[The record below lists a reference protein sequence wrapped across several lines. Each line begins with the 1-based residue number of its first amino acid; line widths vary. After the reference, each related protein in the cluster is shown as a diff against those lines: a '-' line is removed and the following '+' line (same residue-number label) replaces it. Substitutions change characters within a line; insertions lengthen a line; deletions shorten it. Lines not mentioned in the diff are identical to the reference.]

1 MLITIPDVL
10 DKNELAVVH
19 DFISQANFVDG
30 KLSAGSEAIG
40 VKNNLEMQ
48 TSDQQMAQL
57 NNLVMGKLV
66 KHPVYLNAAMPAKI
80 ASPFYAKYSK
90 GMQYGNHIDDP
101 IMGPAGQRY
110 RTDLSIT
117 VFLNSPEDYEG
128 GELVVQTAF
137 GEQRV
142 KLEAGNAVMYPS
154 GSTHRVAEV
163 TRGERIVAV
172 TWLQSMVRDPAQREL
187 LYRLSQARDILLN
200 KSKGAEETE
209 LVSNAYINLVRM
221 WSDV

>member
-1 MLITIPDVL
+1 MLITIPEVL
-10 DKNELAVVH
+10 SKQELAVVH
-19 DFISQANFVDG
+19 DFMAGAEFVDG
-30 KLSAGSEAIG
+30 KLSAGSEAID
-40 VKNNLEMQ
+40 VKNNLEMR
-48 TSDQQMAQL
+48 TTDQRMAQL

-80 ASPFYAKYSK
+80 AAPFYARYTQ
-90 GMQYGNHIDDP
+90 GMQYGKHIDDP

-117 VFLNSPEDYEG
+117 VFLNSPEDYDG

-142 KLEAGNAVMYPS
+142 KLDAGDAVMYPA

-172 TWLQSMVRDPAQREL
+172 TWLQSMVRDPSQREL
-187 LYRLSQARDILLN
+187 LYRLSQARDILLD
-200 KSKGAEETE
+200 KSKGEEETE
-209 LVSNAYINLVRM
+209 LVSNSYINLVRM
-221 WSDV
+221 WSDI

>member
-10 DKNELAVVH
+10 DKKELDVVH

-30 KLSAGSEAIG
+30 KLSAGSEAID

-48 TSDQQMAQL
+48 TSDQLMAQL

-66 KHPVYLNAAMPAKI
+66 RHPVYLNAAMPAKI

-117 VFLNSPEDYEG
+117 VFLNSPEDYDG
-128 GELVVQTAF
+128 GELVVQTAY

-187 LYRLSQARDILLN
+187 LYRLSQARDILLD
-200 KSKGAEETE
+200 KSKGEEETE

-221 WSDV
+221 WSDL

>member
-1 MLITIPDVL
+1 MLITIPEVL
-10 DKNELAVVH
+10 NKDELAVVH
-19 DFISQANFVDG
+19 DYMASARFVDG
-30 KLSAGSEAIG
+30 KLSAGSEAVD

-48 TSDQQMAQL
+48 ASDQHMAQL

-80 ASPFYAKYSK
+80 AAPFYAKYTP
-90 GMQYGNHIDDP
+90 GMQYGFHVDDP
-101 IMGPAGQRY
+101 VMGPAGQRY

-117 VFLNSPEDYEG
+117 VFLNSPEDYDG
-128 GELVVQTAF
+128 GELVVQTPF
-137 GEQRV
+137 GEQSV
-142 KLEAGNAVMYPS
+142 KLDAGDAVMYPS

-172 TWLQSMVRDPAQREL
+172 TWLQSMVRDPAQRDL
-187 LYRLSQARDILLN
+187 LYRLSQARDILLD
-200 KSKGAEETE
+200 KSKGAQETE

-221 WSDV
+221 WSEV

>member
-10 DKNELAVVH
+10 NKEELAVVY
-19 DFISQANFVDG
+19 DFIAGADFVDG
-30 KLSAGSEAIG
+30 RLSAGSEAKE
-40 VKNNLEMQ
+40 VKNNLEMRTTNQ
-48 TSDQQMAQL
+48 HMSRL

-66 KHPVYLNAAMPAKI
+66 NHPVYLNAAMPAKI
-80 ASPFYAKYSK
+80 AAPFYARYTQ
-90 GMQYGNHIDDP
+90 GMQYGKHIDDP
-101 IMGPAGQRY
+101 IMGPVGQRY

-117 VFLNSPEDYEG
+117 VFLNSPEDYDG

-163 TRGERIVAV
+163 TRGERLVAV
-172 TWLQSMVRDPAQREL
+172 TWLQSMVRDPSQREL
-187 LYRLSQARDILLN
+187 LYRLSQARDILLA

-221 WSDV
+221 WSEV

>member
-1 MLITIPDVL
+1 MLITIPEVL
-10 DKNELAVVH
+10 NKEELAVVR
-19 DFISQANFVDG
+19 DYISMADFVDG
-30 KLSAGSEAIG
+30 KLSAGSEAIE

-48 TSDQQMAQL
+48 TTDQHLAQL

-80 ASPFYAKYSK
+80 AAPFYAKYST

-101 IMGPAGQRY
+101 IMGPSGQRY

-117 VFLNSPEDYEG
+117 VFLNSPEDYDG

-137 GEQRV
+137 GEQGV
-142 KLEAGNAVMYPS
+142 KLEAGSAIMYPS
-154 GSTHRVAEV
+154 GSTHCVTEV

-172 TWLQSMVRDPAQREL
+172 TWLQSMVRDPSQREL
-187 LYRLSQARDILLN
+187 LYKLSRAREILLD
-200 KSKGAEETE
+200 KFKGEEETE

-221 WSDV
+221 WSEV

>member
-1 MLITIPDVL
+1 MLIAIPEVL
-10 DKNELAVVH
+10 NKEELAVVH
-19 DFISQANFVDG
+19 EFISRAQFVDG
-30 KLSAGSEAIG
+30 KLSAGSEAID

-48 TSDQQMAQL
+48 TTNRDMAQL
-57 NNLVMGKLV
+57 NNLVMGNLV

-80 ASPFYAKYSK
+80 AAPFYARYSK

-117 VFLNSPEDYEG
+117 VFLNEPEEYDG

-142 KLEAGNAVMYPS
+142 NLIAGNAVMYPS
-154 GSTHRVAEV
+154 GSTHRGDEV

-172 TWLQSMVRDPAQREL
+172 TWLQSMVRDPSQREL
-187 LYRLSQARDILLN
+187 LYKLSQARDILLDT
-200 KSKGAEETE
+200 SKGKQETE

>member
-1 MLITIPDVL
+1 MLITIPEVL
-10 DKNELAVVH
+10 NKEELAVV
-19 DFISQANFVDG
+19 DEFISRGQFVDG
-30 KLSAGSEAIG
+30 KLSAGSEAID

-48 TSDQQMAQL
+48 TTDRDMAQL
-57 NNLVMGKLV
+57 NNLVMGNLV

-80 ASPFYAKYSK
+80 AAPFYARYSK

-117 VFLNSPEDYEG
+117 VFLDG

-142 KLEAGNAVMYPS
+142 KLDAGNAVMYPS

-172 TWLQSMVRDPAQREL
+172 TWLQSMVRDPSQREL
-187 LYRLSQARDILLN
+187 LYKLSQARDILLDT
-200 KSKGAEETE
+200 SKGKQETE

>member
-1 MLITIPDVL
+1 MLITISQVL
-10 DKNELAVVH
+10 EKEELAVVRN
-19 DFISQANFVDG
+19 FISRAQFVDG
-30 KLSAGSEAIG
+30 KLSAGSEAVD

-48 TSDQQMAQL
+48 TSEQNMAQL

-80 ASPFYAKYSK
+80 AAPFYAKYSE

-117 VFLNSPEDYEG
+117 VFLNSPEEYDG

-142 KLEAGNAVMYPS
+142 KLAAGDAVMYPS
-154 GSTHRVAEV
+154 GSTHRVTEV

-172 TWLQSMVRDPAQREL
+172 TWLQSMVRDPSQREL
-187 LYRLSQARDILLN
+187 LYRLSQARDILLD
-200 KSKGAEETE
+200 KSKGEQETE

-221 WSDV
+221 WSEV

>member
-1 MLITIPDVL
+1 MLITIPQVL
-10 DKNELAVVH
+10 AKEELAVVH
-19 DFISQANFVDG
+19 DFISRAQFVDG
-30 KLSAGSEAIG
+30 KLSAGSEAID

-48 TSDQQMAQL
+48 AADRDMTQL

-80 ASPFYAKYSK
+80 AAPFYAKYSK

-101 IMGPAGQRY
+101 IMGSAGQRY

-117 VFLNSPEDYEG
+117 VFLNAPEDYDG
-128 GELVVQTAF
+128 GDLVVQTAF

-142 KLEAGNAVMYPS
+142 KLDAGDAVMYPS

-163 TRGERIVAV
+163 TRGERVVAV
-172 TWLQSMVRDPAQREL
+172 TWLQSMVRDPSQREL
-187 LYRLSQARDILLN
+187 LYRLSQARDILLD
-200 KSKGAEETE
+200 KSKGEQETE

-221 WSDV
+221 WSEV

>member
-10 DKNELAVVH
+10 NKEELAVVR
-19 DFISQANFVDG
+19 DFIAGADFVDG
-30 KLSAGSEAIG
+30 KLSAGSEAKE
-40 VKNNLEMQ
+40 VKNNLEMRA
-48 TSDQQMAQL
+48 TDQHMSQL

-66 KHPVYLNAAMPAKI
+66 NHPVYLNAAMPARI
-80 ASPFYAKYSK
+80 AAPFYARYTQ
-90 GMQYGNHIDDP
+90 GMQYGKHIDDP

-117 VFLNSPEDYEG
+117 VFLNPPDDYDG

-142 KLEAGNAVMYPS
+142 KLQAGDAVMYPS

-172 TWLQSMVRDPAQREL
+172 TWLQSMVRDPSQREL
-187 LYRLSQARDILLN
+187 LYRLSQARDILLH
-200 KSKGAEETE
+200 KSKGEEEAE
-209 LVSNAYINLVRM
+209 LVSNVYINLMRM
-221 WSDV
+221 WSEL

>member
-1 MLITIPDVL
+1 
-10 DKNELAVVH
+10 
-19 DFISQANFVDG
+19 
-30 KLSAGSEAIG
+30 
-40 VKNNLEMQ
+40 MQ
-48 TSDQQMAQL
+48 TSDQLMAQL
-57 NNLVMGKLV
+57 NNLVMGNLV
-66 KHPVYLNAAMPAKI
+66 KHPVYLNAAMPAKV
-80 ASPFYAKYSK
+80 AAPFYAKYST

-117 VFLNSPEDYEG
+117 VFLNSPEDYDG

-142 KLEAGNAVMYPS
+142 KLEAGNAIMYPS

-172 TWLQSMVRDPAQREL
+172 TWLQSMVRDPSQREL
-187 LYRLSQARDILLN
+187 LYRLSQARDILLE
-200 KSKGAEETE
+200 KSKGEKETE
-209 LVSNAYINLVRM
+209 LVSNTYINLVRM
-221 WSDV
+221 WSEV

>member
-1 MLITIPDVL
+1 MLIAIPEVL
-10 DKNELAVVH
+10 NKEELAVVH
-19 DFISQANFVDG
+19 EFISRAQFVDG
-30 KLSAGSEAIG
+30 KLSAGSEAID

-48 TSDQQMAQL
+48 TTNRDMAQL
-57 NNLVMGKLV
+57 NNLVMGNLV

-80 ASPFYAKYSK
+80 AAPFYARYSK

-117 VFLNSPEDYEG
+117 VFLNEPEEYDG

-142 KLEAGNAVMYPS
+142 KLNAGNAVMYPS
-154 GSTHRVAEV
+154 GSTHRVDEV

-172 TWLQSMVRDPAQREL
+172 TWLQSMVRDPSQREL
-187 LYRLSQARDILLN
+187 LYKLSQARDILLDT
-200 KSKGAEETE
+200 SKGKQETE

>member
-1 MLITIPDVL
+1 MLIIIPEVL
-10 DKNELAVVH
+10 NKEELAVVR
-19 DFISQANFVDG
+19 DYISRADFVDG
-30 KLSAGSEAIG
+30 KLSAGSEAIV

-48 TSDQQMAQL
+48 ISDQQTAQL

-66 KHPVYLNAAMPAKI
+66 THPVYLNAAMPAKI
-80 ASPFYAKYSK
+80 AAPFYAKYSA

-110 RTDLSIT
+110 RTDRSIT
-117 VFLNSPEDYEG
+117 VFLTSPEDYDG

-142 KLEAGNAVMYPS
+142 KPEAGNAVMYPS

-172 TWLQSMVRDPAQREL
+172 TWLQSIVRDPSQREL
-187 LYRLSQARDILLN
+187 LYRLSQARDILLE
-200 KSKGAEETE
+200 KSKGEKETE
-209 LVSNAYINLVRM
+209 LVSNTYINLVRM
-221 WSDV
+221 WSEV

>member
-10 DKNELAVVH
+10 DQNELAVVH

-30 KLSAGSEAIG
+30 KLSAGTEAID

-101 IMGPAGQRY
+101 IMGAPGQRY

-117 VFLNSPEDYEG
+117 VFLNSPENYDG

-200 KSKGAEETE
+200 KSKGEEETE

>member
-10 DKNELAVVH
+10 DNNELAVVH

-30 KLSAGSEAIG
+30 KLSAGSEAID

-48 TSDQQMAQL
+48 TSDQQMVQL

-117 VFLNSPEDYEG
+117 VFLNSPKDYDG

-200 KSKGAEETE
+200 KSKGEEETE

>member
-1 MLITIPDVL
+1 MLIIIPEVL
-10 DKNELAVVH
+10 NKEELAVVR
-19 DFISQANFVDG
+19 DYISRADFVDG
-30 KLSAGSEAIG
+30 KLSAGSEAVD

-48 TSDQQMAQL
+48 ISDQQTAQL

-80 ASPFYAKYSK
+80 AAPFYAKYST

-101 IMGPAGQRY
+101 IMGPSGQRY

-117 VFLNSPEDYEG
+117 VFLNSPEDYDG

-137 GEQRV
+137 GEQGV
-142 KLEAGNAVMYPS
+142 KLEAGSAIMYPS
-154 GSTHRVAEV
+154 GSTHCVTEV

-172 TWLQSMVRDPAQREL
+172 TWLQSMVRDPSQREL
-187 LYRLSQARDILLN
+187 LYKLSRAREILLD
-200 KSKGAEETE
+200 KFKGEEETE

-221 WSDV
+221 WSEV

>member
-1 MLITIPDVL
+1 MLITIPEIL
-10 DKNELAVVH
+10 NKEELAVVH
-19 DFISQANFVDG
+19 DYISSADFVDG
-30 KLSAGSEAIG
+30 KLSAGSEARD

-48 TSDQQMAQL
+48 AADQHMAQL

-80 ASPFYAKYSK
+80 AAPFYAKYSA
-90 GMQYGNHIDDP
+90 GMRYGTHIDDP
-101 IMGPAGQRY
+101 IMGPPGQRY

-117 VFLNSPEDYEG
+117 VFLNPPDDYDG

-137 GEQRV
+137 GDQSV
-142 KLEAGNAVMYPS
+142 KLDAGDAVMYPS

-172 TWLQSMVRDPAQREL
+172 TWVQSMIRDPARREL
-187 LYRLSQARDILLN
+187 LYRLSRERDILLD

-209 LVSNAYINLVRM
+209 LVSNAYINLMRM
-221 WSDV
+221 WSEI

>member
-1 MLITIPDVL
+1 MLITIPEVL
-10 DKNELAVVH
+10 NKEELAVVH
-19 DFISQANFVDG
+19 EFISRAQFVDG
-30 KLSAGSEAIG
+30 KLSAGTEAID

-48 TSDQQMAQL
+48 TTNQDMAQL
-57 NNLVMGKLV
+57 NNLVMGNLV

-80 ASPFYAKYSK
+80 AAPFYARYSK

-117 VFLNSPEDYEG
+117 VFLNEPEEYDG

-142 KLEAGNAVMYPS
+142 KLAAGNAVMYPS

-163 TRGERIVAV
+163 TRGERTVAV
-172 TWLQSMVRDPAQREL
+172 TWLQSMVRDPSQREL
-187 LYRLSQARDILLN
+187 LYKLSQARDILLD
-200 KSKGAEETE
+200 KSKGKQETE